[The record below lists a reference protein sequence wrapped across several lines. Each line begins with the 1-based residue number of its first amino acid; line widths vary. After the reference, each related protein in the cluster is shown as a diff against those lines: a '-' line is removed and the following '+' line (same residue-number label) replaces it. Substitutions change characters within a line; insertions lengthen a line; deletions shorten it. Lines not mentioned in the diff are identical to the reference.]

1 MNTDSQTK
9 LKKKAAW
16 ISLSIGI
23 GMFFAKVG
31 AYFVT
36 GSTAIFSDAAES
48 VVHVLATSMALYSII
63 LSSKPA
69 DESHRYGHG
78 NVEFFSAGIEG
89 MLILIA
95 AIVIIYQAVS
105 NIIIGSELK
114 SLNTGALVIA
124 AAGIINLVLGN
135 YLIRTGKKTN
145 SLTLIADGKHVLTD
159 SVTSLGVMVGI
170 ILVIFTD
177 YVILDPIMA
186 IIIALNILYT
196 GYRLI
201 RESIGGLMME
211 TDPEII
217 ENISQILSVSRKDH
231 WIDVHELRYWQSGDT
246 VFIDFHLILPYFF
259 TIEQSHKDEKNIEEK
274 LEKVFSNLPAGQAGS
289 QIKIHFDYCV
299 TELCKFCSYD
309 KCEVRKEDKTIPF
322 EWDSEK
328 LSGGPVYKTENLQS

>member
-1 MNTDSQTK
+1 MNADIQIK

-23 GMFFAKVG
+23 GMFFAKMG
-31 AYFVT
+31 AYIIT
-36 GSTAIFSDAAES
+36 GSAAIFSDAAES

-89 MLILIA
+89 MLILTA

-105 NIIIGSELK
+105 DIIIGSELK

-124 AAGIINLVLGN
+124 AAGIINFLLGN
-135 YLIRTGKKTN
+135 YLLRIGKKTN

-159 SVTSLGVMVGI
+159 SVTSIGVVIGI

-177 YVILDPIMA
+177 YYILDPIMA
-186 IIIALNILYT
+186 ILIALNILFT

-211 TDPEII
+211 TDPKII
-217 ENISQILSVSRKDH
+217 ENISQLLSSNREDH
-231 WIDVHELRYWQSGDT
+231 WIDIHELRYWQSGDT
-246 VFIDFHLILPYFF
+246 LFIDFHLILPYFF
-259 TIEQSHKDEKNIEEK
+259 TIKQSHKDEKKIDEK
-274 LEKVFSNLPAGQAGS
+274 LMSEFTNS

-299 TELCKFCSYD
+299 PELCKFCSYD
-309 KCEVRKEDKTIPF
+309 KCDVRKEEKTIPF
-322 EWDSEK
+322 AWDSEK
-328 LSGGPVYKTENLQS
+328 LSGGPVYKLPIKA